1 MNPNYWQMPE
11 DSTKLEKGMS
21 YDTELV
27 RGMIYEDE
35 PKVVAVKEENL
46 QRGMRYLPEEC
57 AALAEEVCESISS
70 DKNANVIKNIFAPLL
85 AEGLA
90 QYGEQTSAKANIL
103 RNVPRQ
109 KAMVPS
115 FIPLQTKS
123 LNFSLTLQRRVREIT
138 DTETGEQVF

>member
-1 MNPNYWQMPE
+1 
-11 DSTKLEKGMS
+11 MS

-85 AEGLA
+85 FNFWQKVLHSMVSKHLPK
-90 QYGEQTSAKANIL
+90 QIYCVMSQDKKQWFPVLSRYK
-103 RNVPRQ
+103 RNP
-109 KAMVPS
+109 
-115 FIPLQTKS
+115 
-123 LNFSLTLQRRVREIT
+123 LTLA
-138 DTETGEQVF
+138 